1 MKRLD
6 VSSASKSAHV
16 AAAVCNVYDNDYD
29 VPVVIDDDLMLMLIS
44 YDNMFSTFES
54 THLFHHANVL
64 HMYWC
69 KPKNKQEVSVW
80 SYCVLIVP
88 VIHLIPS
95 MCYIQVPLKFRLSAW
110 VYLNKD
116 FRVTC

>member
-16 AAAVCNVYDNDYD
+16 AAAVCNVYDIDYD

-54 THLFHHANVL
+54 THLFHHAILL

-69 KPKNKQEVSVW
+69 KPNNKQEVSVW

-95 MCYIQVPLKFRLSAW
+95 MCYISGTFKVPSICMGLFE
-110 VYLNKD
+110 
-116 FRVTC
+116 